1 MIDKQEISNIGTTCF
16 VGNNKQL
23 HDTIKQD
30 GTILIINFPGSG
42 MNFRDKDKSSAIN
55 YAHNANT
62 NTKELILQTSPQF
75 KLDDCSFYTAI
86 YEKKTDEAIVEYNN
100 QSKIHSQSI
109 FEQVIAPL
117 VSDNYQDTYNK
128 LNHLIFRGHCFGTM
142 VIAELETLLKKDLQ
156 QKNFSAKQMAQLLS
170 APKAI
175 ISSPAL
181 QIDKYPQYFQT
192 TAIANNSDRNIT
204 NEEYCGEKLKEDLR
218 QLADFTPADLVFLK
232 ARRLANT
239 KFIPPL
245 PEIKTASV
253 RKDNIHFFICNRIIL
268 PRKYHELETE
278 IKQHMETKGIGQTDN
293 DTYIKYLK
301 KRLNGHEFNLL
312 PDELKTPFAQQLK
325 NAVLSARNH
334 TYSQNLLKTQS
345 R

>member
-1 MIDKQEISNIGTTCF
+1 MTDEQTISNIGTTCF
-16 VGNNKQL
+16 VGDNEQPR
-23 HDTIKQD
+23 DTIKQD
-30 GTILIINFPGSG
+30 GKILIINFPGSG
-42 MNFRDKDKSSAIN
+42 MNFIDKDNSAVIN
-55 YAHNANT
+55 SAHNANT

-156 QKNFSAKQMAQLLS
+156 QKNFSEQQIAQLLS

-175 ISSPAL
+175 MSSPAL

-192 TAIANNSDRNIT
+192 TAIVNNSDRTIT

-218 QLADFTPADLVFLK
+218 QLAHFEPTDLVFLK
-232 ARRLANT
+232 ARRLADT

-245 PEIKTASV
+245 PTIKSASV
-253 RKDNIHFFICNRIIL
+253 RKDNIHFIICNRTIL

-278 IKQHMETKGIGQTDN
+278 VKKHMETKGITSTDN
-293 DTYIKYLK
+293 ETYIKYLK

-325 NAVLSARNH
+325 NAVLSARDH
-334 TYSQNLLKTQS
+334 TYSQNLLKIQS